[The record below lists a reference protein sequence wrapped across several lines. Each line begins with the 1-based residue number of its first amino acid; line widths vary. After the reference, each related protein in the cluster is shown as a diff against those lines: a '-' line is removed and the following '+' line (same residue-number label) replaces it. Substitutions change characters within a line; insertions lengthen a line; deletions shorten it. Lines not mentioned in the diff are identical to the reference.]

1 MRREEIDHA
10 PPIPRYGRALAAADQ
25 ALRHGD
31 HPFLIWEPFDGRTK
45 VMGYAAFRQR
55 CVDLAAAMARRGVR
69 PGQHVL
75 VHLDNCPE
83 ALLAWYACAELG
95 AVAVTT
101 NTRSALPELRY
112 YVADSGAVA
121 AVTQPRYA
129 ELVNE
134 AAPEL
139 RWLAVTAHDAG
150 EPLMPGQAPA
160 RVTPSTPCLLRAR
173 MRPRRGAR
181 PTPPPVAIQYTS
193 GTTARPK
200 GVVWTHANALWGAR
214 VNAAHERLHPDDV
227 HHVVLPLFHANAMAY
242 SVLAALW
249 AGATAVLQPRFSS
262 SRFWGAALKH
272 RTTFASLAPFC
283 LKALLNVETPA
294 RHSLRLIGLGRS
306 DPAAAARLGVGIV
319 SWWGMTE
326 TISHAILGDP
336 ELTSA
341 GAIGRPAPEYGVHV
355 LRGDGSPVG
364 PGETGDLLITG
375 VPGVSL
381 FLEYLNNP
389 AATADSYD
397 AAGRLRTG
405 DRVTLLE
412 DGCIRFA
419 DRAKDMLKVGGE
431 NVASSEIEAVIAAVP
446 GVREVAVVAKRHPM
460 LDEVPVAFV
469 LFHRDPPGGGGGGGD
484 GSHPC
489 RMCHPPRG
497 LQTPGGGQGLGG
509 IPRSVLEKVAKA
521 ELRRLVETGTRPRP
535 SSP

>member
-1 MRREEIDHA
+1 MLHPFLGMDVPWLLRN
-10 PPIPRYGRALAAADQ
+10 Q

-160 RVTPSTPCLLRAR
+160 RGDSFDALLAEGADAAP
-173 MRPRRGAR
+173 PRRA
-181 PTPPPVAIQYTS
+181 PDPSPPVAIQYTS

-469 LFHRDPPGGGGGGGD
+469 LFHRDPPGGVEEVEVMARIHAACATHLAD
-484 GSHPC
+484 FKRPVEV
-489 RMCHPPRG
+489 RV
-497 LQTPGGGQGLGG
+497 LEEF
-509 IPRSVLEKVAKA
+509 PRSVLEKVAKA